1 VNISSRKKLMN
12 DAERLLHVI
21 REETEGVDPKV
32 EKVAQKMKELMVE
45 KGDRISALIELSK
58 LVDEKHYTDILKAV
72 KDIHGVYEKSEKKE
86 EPVVVDNHYLDKYVE
101 SVEAALMICCMN
113 KLNHKECSLL
123 KSSIG

>member
-1 VNISSRKKLMN
+1 MNISSRKKLMN

-21 REETEGVDPKV
+21 REETEGVDAKV
-32 EKVAQKMKELMVE
+32 EKVAQKMKDIMVE
-45 KGDRISALIELSK
+45 KSDRISALIELSK

-72 KDIHGVYEKSEKKE
+72 QDIHGVYEKSEKKE
-86 EPVVVDNHYLDKYVE
+86 ESVTVDNHYLDKYVE

>member
-21 REETEGVDPKV
+21 REETEGVDAKV
-32 EKVAQKMKELMVE
+32 EKVAQKMKDIMVE
-45 KGDRISALIELSK
+45 KSDRISALIELSK

-72 KDIHGVYEKSEKKE
+72 QDIHGVYEKSEKKE
-86 EPVVVDNHYLDKYVE
+86 ESVTVDNHYLDKYVE

>member
-32 EKVAQKMKELMVE
+32 EKVAQKMKDIMVE
-45 KGDRISALIELSK
+45 KSDRISALMELSK

-101 SVEAALMICCMN
+101 SVEAALMVCCIN

>member
-1 VNISSRKKLMN
+1 MN

-21 REETEGVDPKV
+21 REETEGVDAKV
-32 EKVAQKMKELMVE
+32 EKVAQKMKDIMVE
-45 KGDRISALIELSK
+45 KSDRISALIELSK

-72 KDIHGVYEKSEKKE
+72 QDIHGVYEKSEKKE
-86 EPVVVDNHYLDKYVE
+86 ESVTVDNHYLDKYVE
-101 SVEAALMICCMN
+101 SDEAALMICCMN

>member
-1 VNISSRKKLMN
+1 MNISSRKKLMN

-21 REETEGVDPKV
+21 REETEGVDAKV
-32 EKVAQKMKELMVE
+32 EKVAQKMKDIMVE
-45 KGDRISALIELSK
+45 KSDRISALIELSK

-72 KDIHGVYEKSEKKE
+72 QDIHGVYEKSEKKE
-86 EPVVVDNHYLDKYVE
+86 ESVTVDNHYLDKYVE
-101 SVEAALMICCMN
+101 SVVAALMICCMN